1 MSVQQLLEKL
11 RELKPVLA
19 ARYHVREVSLF
30 GSLAR
35 QSAKASSDI
44 DLLVEF
50 EKEADLF
57 DLVGLS
63 LFLEDELGRPV
74 DVVPKGAIRDELR
87 QEILEQ
93 ALAV

>member
-1 MSVQQLLEKL
+1 MEAQQLLEKL

-35 QSAKASSDI
+35 QSTKASSDI

-50 EKEADLF
+50 EKKADLF

-93 ALAV
+93 ALIV

>member
-30 GSLAR
+30 GSRAR
-35 QSAKASSDI
+35 QSATPSSDI
-44 DLLVEF
+44 DLIVEF
-50 EKEADLF
+50 EKGADLF

-87 QEILEQ
+87 QEIFEQ
-93 ALAV
+93 ALVV

>member
-30 GSLAR
+30 GSLTR
-35 QSAKASSDI
+35 QNATPSSDI

-50 EKEADLF
+50 EKGADLF

-87 QEILEQ
+87 REILEQ
-93 ALAV
+93 ALVV

>member
-1 MSVQQLLEKL
+1 MEVQQLLEKL
-11 RELKPVLA
+11 RELKPVLT

-35 QSAKASSDI
+35 QNATPSSDI

-50 EKEADLF
+50 EKGADLF

-87 QEILEQ
+87 REILEQ
-93 ALAV
+93 ALVV

>member
-1 MSVQQLLEKL
+1 MEAQQLLEKL

-50 EKEADLF
+50 EKKADLF

-93 ALAV
+93 ALIV

>member
-1 MSVQQLLEKL
+1 MEVQQLLEKL